1 MKLTKSQL
9 IKVIKEELKEA
20 YGGALG
26 PFPGRYNKKRP
37 ADAAAGDTVSHEQ
50 EPELGQGLVLA
61 VGPQGTLVKWPSS
74 RRLHDPRV
82 LKVVL
87 RRATWATIAGLDE
100 ELELASV
107 SPRRGHPMYKTDD
120 ELREIGA
127 DIGNILEL
135 TEKVISNLS
144 EMQAR
149 YGEMAHMGA
158 YARMADNAAQK
169 LSEKYRDA
177 LDALSRSKQLGEKK
191 LTKPE
196 TKEKERIVKGMKKD
210 KKGFKKRYGDDAER
224 VMYATA
230 TKQAKKRK

>member
-9 IKVIKEELKEA
+9 IKIIKEELNEA
-20 YGGALG
+20 YGGAKG
-26 PFPGRYNKKRP
+26 PFPGRYG
-37 ADAAAGDTVSHEQ
+37 DAHKISPHRAEQ
-50 EPELGQGLVLA
+50 
-61 VGPQGTLVKWPSS
+61 
-74 RRLHDPRV
+74 
-82 LKVVL
+82 
-87 RRATWATIAGLDE
+87 
-100 ELELASV
+100 
-107 SPRRGHPMYKTDD
+107 TDD

-158 YARMADNAAQK
+158 YANMAAKAAQK

-177 LDALSRSKQLGEKK
+177 LDALSRAKQLGEKK

-210 KKGFKKRYGDDAER
+210 KKGFKKRYGDDAES

>member
-9 IKVIKEELKEA
+9 KQIIKEELEEA

-26 PFPGRYNKKRP
+26 PFSKRYG
-37 ADAAAGDTVSHEQ
+37 DAHE
-50 EPELGQGLVLA
+50 
-61 VGPQGTLVKWPSS
+61 
-74 RRLHDPRV
+74 
-82 LKVVL
+82 
-87 RRATWATIAGLDE
+87 I
-100 ELELASV
+100 

-144 EMQAR
+144 EMQVR

-158 YARMADNAAQK
+158 YAKMAKTAAQK

-177 LDALSRSKQLGEKK
+177 LDGAHTQLSRPKQLGEKE

-196 TKEKERIVKGMKKD
+196 KKEKERLVKGMKKD
-210 KKGFKKRYGDDAER
+210 VSGFEERYPGRGEA

>member
-9 IKVIKEELKEA
+9 IKIIKEEL
-20 YGGALG
+20 
-26 PFPGRYNKKRP
+26 
-37 ADAAAGDTVSHEQ
+37 
-50 EPELGQGLVLA
+50 ELV
-61 VGPQGTLVKWPSS
+61 
-74 RRLHDPRV
+74 
-82 LKVVL
+82 
-87 RRATWATIAGLDE
+87 
-100 ELELASV
+100 SV
-107 SPRRGHPMYKTDD
+107 SPRRGHPMYKADD

-135 TEKVISNLS
+135 TEKAISNLS

-149 YGEMAHMGA
+149 YGELAHMGT
-158 YARMADNAAQK
+158 YARMANNAAQK

-177 LDALSRSKQLGEKK
+177 LDSAHTQLSRSKQLGEKE

-196 TKEKERIVKGMKKD
+196 KKEKERLVKGMKKD
-210 KKGFKKRYGDDAER
+210 ASGFEERYPGRGEE

>member
-1 MKLTKSQL
+1 MKLTKFQL
-9 IKVIKEELKEA
+9 KKIIQEELNEA

-26 PFPGRYNKKRP
+26 PFPGRYGDPPPEKK
-37 ADAAAGDTVSHEQ
+37 
-50 EPELGQGLVLA
+50 EPE
-61 VGPQGTLVKWPSS
+61 
-74 RRLHDPRV
+74 
-82 LKVVL
+82 
-87 RRATWATIAGLDE
+87 
-100 ELELASV
+100 
-107 SPRRGHPMYKTDD
+107 MYTADD

-158 YARMADNAAQK
+158 YANMAAKAAQK

-177 LDALSRSKQLGEKK
+177 LGALSRAKQLGEKK

-210 KKGFKKRYGDDAER
+210 KKGFKKRYGDDAES